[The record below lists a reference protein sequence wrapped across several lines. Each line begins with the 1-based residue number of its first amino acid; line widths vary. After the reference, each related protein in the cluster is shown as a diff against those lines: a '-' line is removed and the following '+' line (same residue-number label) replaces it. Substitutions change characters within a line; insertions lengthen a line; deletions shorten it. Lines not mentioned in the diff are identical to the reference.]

1 MGKYIFIFTAAAT
14 AFIFYSFTVFN
25 QPGNEVS
32 PPGKNGLAIPDDV
45 QQIIDNH
52 CFGCHN
58 SDSKNEKSRKKLKFD
73 KLTNMN
79 KAKQIGKL
87 GKIADVIKNDE
98 MPRKNFFK
106 RDLSLHFLQIKRQRW
121 PTGLNQLP
129 NHWHIK

>member
-1 MGKYIFIFTAAAT
+1 MRKYIFIFAVAAT

-45 QQIIDNH
+45 QQIINNH

-73 KLTNMN
+73 KLTNLN

-98 MPRKNFFK
+98 MPPEK
-106 RDLSLHFLQIKRQRW
+106 FLQKRPKFALSADQKTTLANW
-121 PTGLNQLP
+121 AESTAKSLA
-129 NHWHIK
+129 H